1 MTVEELEE
9 LFGGSEDIY
18 IRVSGEYKKYG
29 EYLSRVEYSERK
41 VISAEIDYNERCIY
55 LKVE

>member
-9 LFGGSEDIY
+9 LFGGREDIY
-18 IRVSGEYKKYG
+18 ILVGVEYKRYG
-29 EYLSRVEYSERK
+29 ATISRVQYSDRK
-41 VISAEIDYNERCIY
+41 VISAEIDYESRAIY